1 MIKDE
6 TYKRYEGD
14 TLKQPS
20 PVISYRPK
28 VYKGKV
34 RKGQKAI
41 RETIAPY
48 FPSEELKQAVEY
60 ARLLNRPLLLRGE
73 PGCGKT
79 RLAQA
84 VAYELYGANYRERYF
99 EWHIKS
105 TTKAQHG
112 LYEYDAVSRLRDSQL
127 GDERVADIALCERP
141 RLRYPV
147 GVDAWVSALS
157 AGPLT
162 QATDE
167 AGFTPLML
175 AAELGLLPVVK
186 LLLTHGADP
195 HVEIGDH
202 GALAAARRN
211 RHAQVVALLRQVG
224 VR

>member
-84 VAYELYGANYRERYF
+84 VAYELYGANYR
-99 EWHIKS
+99 
-105 TTKAQHG
+105 
-112 LYEYDAVSRLRDSQL
+112 
-127 GDERVADIALCERP
+127 
-141 RLRYPV
+141 
-147 GVDAWVSALS
+147 
-157 AGPLT
+157 
-162 QATDE
+162 
-167 AGFTPLML
+167 
-175 AAELGLLPVVK
+175 
-186 LLLTHGADP
+186 
-195 HVEIGDH
+195 
-202 GALAAARRN
+202 
-211 RHAQVVALLRQVG
+211 
-224 VR
+224 